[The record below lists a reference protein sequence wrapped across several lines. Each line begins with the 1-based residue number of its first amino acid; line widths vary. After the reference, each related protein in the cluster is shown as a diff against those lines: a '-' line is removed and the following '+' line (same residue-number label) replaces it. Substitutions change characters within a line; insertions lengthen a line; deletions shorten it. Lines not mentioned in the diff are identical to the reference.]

1 MSARTRQPAKKQTTA
16 NTNTRERDRDPE
28 VKLQR
33 QRLHDSTR
41 ELDIYIRNVIS
52 RNDMELYPPPR
63 LRTSE
68 NVGAWWNNYIHERM
82 DVWVA
87 DANAFFRK
95 MMSDAKLMYVQLGPP
110 VRTNER
116 RCDYFIGNKRVG
128 MVIIRNDARNPLV
141 IEIKE

>member
-1 MSARTRQPAKKQTTA
+1 MSARARQPAKKQTT
-16 NTNTRERDRDPE
+16 TNTDSRARDRDAE

-68 NVGAWWNNYIHERM
+68 NVGAWWNNYVHCSWGLLCAQTNAGVTISLVTSAS
-82 DVWVA
+82 VWPSSV
-87 DANAFFRK
+87 
-95 MMSDAKLMYVQLGPP
+95 
-110 VRTNER
+110 TT
-116 RCDYFIGNKRVG
+116 RVT
-128 MVIIRNDARNPLV
+128 L
-141 IEIKE
+141 